1 MSWALHTAELV
12 SKGSRPS
19 GSTRAVGNQPARARE
34 AERTSIIGI
43 DIANFGGPL

>member
-1 MSWALHTAELV
+1 
-12 SKGSRPS
+12 
-19 GSTRAVGNQPARARE
+19 VGNQPARARE